1 VIRKVTYLLC
11 IVVFITYQPLQAG
24 QDGTIQTD
32 QVTLLF
38 DKPLEIAAK
47 DTANIYPKIKS
58 ELEKTLKLGVN
69 FRPTV
74 LLTNNRERFLGMAG
88 TRFVV
93 AYAVPQR
100 NLIVIDYSRM
110 NTHPFNLGSILKHE
124 LCHLL
129 LHDHIGTENLPKWL
143 DEGIS
148 QWVSDGVTELFISRK
163 KSVLNVAVL
172 SKNLYAIEQLSNRFP
187 EGQDSLLLAYAESKS
202 LVDYMSSEFGR
213 NSVLNI
219 LVHLKDGHKID
230 AAILKSLSISLDEF
244 ESRWKS
250 HLRKKTTWFT
260 YLADNLYVILFF
272 IGALI
277 TVAGFVRLVLRK
289 RRYEDEGH

>member
-1 VIRKVTYLLC
+1 
-11 IVVFITYQPLQAG
+11 
-24 QDGTIQTD
+24 
-32 QVTLLF
+32 
-38 DKPLEIAAK
+38 
-47 DTANIYPKIKS
+47 
-58 ELEKTLKLGVN
+58 
-69 FRPTV
+69 
-74 LLTNNRERFLGMAG
+74 MAG
-88 TRFVV
+88 SNFVV

-129 LHDHIGTENLPKWL
+129 LHDHIGTDNLPKWL

>member
-1 VIRKVTYLLC
+1 MIRKVTLLLF
-11 IVVFITYQPLQAG
+11 IVVFITSQPLHAE
-24 QDGTIQTD
+24 QDGTIETD
-32 QVTLLF
+32 QVILLF
-38 DKPLEIAAK
+38 DKPLEVAAK
-47 DTANIYPKIKS
+47 DTISIYHKMKS
-58 ELEKTLKLGVN
+58 ELEKTLRLKLH

-74 LLTNNRERFLGMAG
+74 LLTDNRERFLGMAG
-88 TRFVV
+88 SNFVV
-93 AYAVPQR
+93 AYAIPQR

-129 LHDHIGTENLPKWL
+129 LHDHIGRDNLPKWF

-163 KSVLNVAVL
+163 KSVLDVAVL
-172 SKNLYAIEQLSNRFP
+172 SKNLYAIDQLNDSFP
-187 EGQDSLLLAYAESKS
+187 EDQDSLLLAYAESKS
-202 LVDYMSSEFGR
+202 LVDYISSKFGR
-213 NSVLNI
+213 NSVLDI
-219 LVHLKDGHKID
+219 IVHLKDGDKID
-230 AAILKSLSISLDEF
+230 VAILESLSISLYEL

-260 YLADNLYVILFF
+260 YLADNLYVVLFF
-272 IGALI
+272 LGALI

-289 RRYEDEGH
+289 RRYEDGSH